1 MIRDNRTEIKRN
13 IFEIYDTTRTL
24 WNDFYNSKD
33 GNYTN
38 DEIKSLFVC
47 VITLLRLAEELKE
60 EIKRHIEF

>member
-38 DEIKSLFVC
+38 DEIKALFVC